1 MYTNLSNTC
10 VHEHTTP
17 KHTLTHICIHI
28 LGTNAHAH
36 LLLVSGL
43 GMRGVM
49 NSSPVPQ
56 HSMLSEGNSLGISM
70 SDWQASDIHFIECLT
85 AVKICVLPMT
95 HGFQNPVIDSTFE
108 DLKAAL
114 FWRLS
119 CASLASQAFFQVW
132 VNHSGSWSWNIS
144 DCGQPHTL
152 SPLLT
157 RTSVSSRWPLWR
169 WLSSVTTAFIF
180 RDGPQR
186 LVALR
191 TYGPALASA
200 LPLVLS
206 LPSASQ

>member
-17 KHTLTHICIHI
+17 RHTLTHICIHI

-49 NSSPVPQ
+49 NSSPVLQP
-56 HSMLSEGNSLGISM
+56 SVLSEGNSLGFSM

-85 AVKICVLPMT
+85 AVKICVLPMS

-132 VNHSGSWSWNIS
+132 VNHSGSCPWNIS

-152 SPLLT
+152 SPYSWPGPASLAGGLCGVG
-157 RTSVSSRWPLWR
+157 SPLWPLPSFSGMVPKGW
-169 WLSSVTTAFIF
+169 WLW
-180 RDGPQR
+180 GPMDQ
-186 LVALR
+186 L
-191 TYGPALASA
+191 
-200 LPLVLS
+200 
-206 LPSASQ
+206 